1 MSKILHIL
9 LVFLFSLTSISCG
22 NDEEETAADNSS
34 SSSEATTSSSEATT
48 LSAPSGLAANGG
60 ANQVT
65 LDWTAVSGA
74 SSYTVYWANTTGISS
89 FSTAIT
95 SISTDNY
102 THLSLIHI

>member
-1 MSKILHIL
+1 MGKILRFL
-9 LVFLFSLTSISCG
+9 SVLLFSLTIISCG
-22 NDEEETAADNSS
+22 TDEEDTAADNSS
-34 SSSEATTSSSEATT
+34 SSSGDSSSEATT
-48 LSAPSGLAANGG
+48 LSAPSGLTANGG

-89 FSTAIT
+89 SSTAIT